1 VNKVLHL
8 WRCPIFLC
16 ECFAEDLSV
25 TGNKESLVMA
35 PNFISFSN
43 RSFFID
49 ENGYGDVEFVFV
61 FQQFFFSSSDG
72 QMEKNDVSIF
82 DFFIQFIE
90 RRSLFLANGTPD
102 RKEVQND
109 NLSPQFFQRDLLAL
123 EVLQRKIG
131 SGFRIL

>member
-1 VNKVLHL
+1 
-8 WRCPIFLC
+8 
-16 ECFAEDLSV
+16 
-25 TGNKESLVMA
+25 MA